1 MLKITSINQILS
13 NFNTRGLIIDLNLG
27 QLIAFKGMLIG
38 IFKSP
43 GLFQQEHFGTI
54 FFKNFT
60 RTDIQQQIG
69 DEVITDDEESLRFH
83 TAINF

>member
-1 MLKITSINQILS
+1 
-13 NFNTRGLIIDLNLG
+13 
-27 QLIAFKGMLIG
+27 MLIG

-54 FFKNFT
+54 FFLNFT

>member
-1 MLKITSINQILS
+1 MLKITSVNRILS

-27 QLIAFKGMLIG
+27 QLIVFKGMLIG

-43 GLFQQEHFGTI
+43 GLFQQEHFGII
-54 FFKNFT
+54 FLKTFT

>member
-1 MLKITSINQILS
+1 
-13 NFNTRGLIIDLNLG
+13 
-27 QLIAFKGMLIG
+27 MLIG

-43 GLFQQEHFGTI
+43 GLFQQEHFGTF